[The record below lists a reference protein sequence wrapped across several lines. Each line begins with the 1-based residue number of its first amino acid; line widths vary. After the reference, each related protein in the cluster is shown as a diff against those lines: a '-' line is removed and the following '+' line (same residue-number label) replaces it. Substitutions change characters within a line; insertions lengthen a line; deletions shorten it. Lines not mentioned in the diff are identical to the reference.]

1 MDTRLLNAVHQRIP
15 EGLLDDGIPLAKHA
29 GRCIGCRRWITA
41 NTAKAWNQAV
51 RKPCPH
57 CGRPK
62 W

>member
-1 MDTRLLNAVHQRIP
+1 MTQ
-15 EGLLDDGIPLAKHA
+15 LLDDGIPLAKHA

-41 NTAKAWNQAV
+41 NTAKAWHGAV